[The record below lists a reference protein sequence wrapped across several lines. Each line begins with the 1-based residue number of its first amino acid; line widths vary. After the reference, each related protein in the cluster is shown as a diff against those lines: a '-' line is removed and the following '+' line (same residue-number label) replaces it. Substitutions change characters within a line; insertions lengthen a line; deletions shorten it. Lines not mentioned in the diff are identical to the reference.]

1 MPRSRLNPPPSTIRE
16 AAMSTRLLAA
26 LVVVAIAVPVFA
38 HHGWAGYKTE
48 EFEIEGTVES
58 DVVSNGAHSS
68 MKIKAAEQV
77 WDITLAPP
85 AATTRAGLK
94 SGIIPLGA
102 TVKIHGHRHVDP
114 KRFEVKTERVT
125 WNGRTFNVYPDRS

>member
-1 MPRSRLNPPPSTIRE
+1 MHRR
-16 AAMSTRLLAA
+16 A
-26 LVVVAIAVPVFA
+26 LPFALSGLILGLGLTATA
-38 HHGWAGYKTE
+38 HHGWAGYQSA
-48 EFEIEGTVES
+48 EFDLEGTVES

-68 MKIKAAEQV
+68 LTIKAAGQV

-102 TVKIHGHRHVDP
+102 TVQIHGHRHVDP

-125 WNGRTFNVYPDRS
+125 WNGKTFNVYPGRT